1 MREAQVVSLW
11 EFEWEEVQERE
22 RWEVGEV
29 EVGRGIASREVATAS
44 PLSVHF
50 IEVDEALTCNVDSK
64 KIVHTCLSHR
74 YAKDTKKRQLASVKE
89 PAGKTA
95 VWS

>member
-11 EFEWEEVQERE
+11 EFEWEEVQERG

-29 EVGRGIASREVATAS
+29 EVGRGRVSREVATAS

-50 IEVDEALTCNVDSK
+50 IEVEEALTC
-64 KIVHTCLSHR
+64 
-74 YAKDTKKRQLASVKE
+74 
-89 PAGKTA
+89 
-95 VWS
+95 

>member
-11 EFEWEEVQERE
+11 EFKWEEVQERD

-29 EVGRGIASREVATAS
+29 GCGSGRASTEAVTAS

-50 IEVDEALTCNVDSK
+50 IEVEEGITCN
-64 KIVHTCLSHR
+64 LG
-74 YAKDTKKRQLASVKE
+74 
-89 PAGKTA
+89 AGIHYLI
-95 VWS
+95 

>member
-29 EVGRGIASREVATAS
+29 EVGRGTASREVATAS

-50 IEVDEALTCNVDSK
+50 IEVDEALTCNEDSK

-74 YAKDTKKRQLASVKE
+74 HAKDTKKRQLASVKE

-95 VWS
+95 GWS

>member
-1 MREAQVVSLW
+1 MVSLW

-22 RWEVGEV
+22 RWEV

-50 IEVDEALTCNVDSK
+50 IEVDEALTCNEDSK
-64 KIVHTCLSHR
+64 KIVHIYLSHR

-89 PAGKTA
+89 PA